1 MWRLSRWVVTMA
13 KRSPAERPIVRERI
27 NGSQFRL
34 ELFRAD
40 EDSSTNDWSGGFLV
54 SGSLRVRLSSE
65 HASNLARRLRAA
77 VDNTVGRNLS
87 GLSGPGE

>member
-1 MWRLSRWVVTMA
+1 MA
-13 KRSPAERPIVRERI
+13 KRPPAELPIVRDRI

-40 EDSSTNDWSGGFLV
+40 EDCSPNDWSGGFLV
-54 SGSLRVRLSSE
+54 SGTLRIRLSSE

-77 VDNTVGRNLS
+77 VDNTVSRNLS
-87 GLSGPGE
+87 ALPGPGE

>member
-1 MWRLSRWVVTMA
+1 MA
-13 KRSPAERPIVRERI
+13 KQLPAKRPIVRERI

-34 ELFRAD
+34 ELFRAE
-40 EDSSTNDWSGGFLV
+40 EDGSQNDWSGGFLV
-54 SGSLRVRLSSE
+54 SGSLRIRLSSE

-87 GLSGPGE
+87 GLFGPGE